1 MDDLRLCCDEAN
13 SQLDRLMSEH
23 AETLEQAHR
32 QSNVLFGDLS
42 EGHKRELNEKD
53 EEIRVLR
60 ESMSMMKKDFLELQD
75 RKRAGEAILDE
86 WKSTVE
92 KTQHDIQQERR

>member
-1 MDDLRLCCDEAN
+1 MFERE
-13 SQLDRLMSEH
+13 
-23 AETLEQAHR
+23 ETLDQAHR
-32 QSNVLFGDLS
+32 QSNELFCDLS